1 MQPQSIQQLH
11 VFYDKA
17 QDRLLMKA
25 AVSQSAEVRFW
36 LTYRIARQLF
46 RLLNQEARLPVAA
59 PITVADSSP
68 SAAVR
73 QFESEAQAQ
82 QQLAALDFETAYTAR
97 ETLLGGQELLVTDV
111 VTISVNQQL
120 NSLQLV
126 CANQMQIQFGMTP
139 TLVLA
144 MARMLMLACQEAHWP
159 LNAGKNEP
167 LAESSIVLASPT
179 DKQVYH

>member
-11 VFYDKA
+11 VFYDKV

-25 AVSQSAEVRFW
+25 AVSDTAEIRFW
-36 LTYRIARQLF
+36 LTYRITRQLF
-46 RLLNQEARLPVAA
+46 RLLNQEAHLPMPAPSAEAA
-59 PITVADSSP
+59 QSP
-68 SAAVR
+68 QAAVR

-82 QQLAALDFETAYTAR
+82 QQLAEIDFETAYVSR
-97 ETLLGGQELLVTDV
+97 ETLLGGEELLVSELITV
-111 VTISVNQQL
+111 SVNQQI

-126 CANQMQIQFGMTP
+126 CVNNMQIQIGMNP

-144 MARMLMLACQEAHWP
+144 MSRMLMLACQEAYWP
-159 LNAGKNEP
+159 LTPSAKETAP
-167 LAESSIVLASPT
+167 SASIVLASPT